1 MILMSCHHHGRNLGF
16 RMYTHPDDLLGDR
29 LVWFSWVSWGTEN
42 LGSYK
47 AVGEVFKLSLPC
59 Q

>member
-1 MILMSCHHHGRNLGF
+1 
-16 RMYTHPDDLLGDR
+16 MYTHPDDLLGDR

-47 AVGEVFKLSLPC
+47 AVGEASCPFPVNKRGGEFPGPKADS
-59 Q
+59 

>member
-1 MILMSCHHHGRNLGF
+1 
-16 RMYTHPDDLLGDR
+16 MYTHPDDLLGDR